1 MSPQVQLLLLPS
13 ARCLFDKPVHV
24 KVGGLGPRQVVT
36 LRARATDERGVVF
49 RSAAIYRADDGGQLD
64 LCRDAA
70 LCGTYEG
77 VEPMGLL
84 WSMQPDV
91 PHKYFHWTKA
101 LSPHV
106 VKFSVHNGV
115 DVEKEEQGGAL
126 AEATNERVLMG
137 EGVTREVIHLGK
149 CSAVLFT
156 PPGKGPF
163 PGVLDLATFASE
175 KRGSLLSNKGFV
187 VLSMPVFYDKPA
199 NIKHLELD
207 YFEEALRFLQQHPK
221 VSSYGL
227 GVIGRSK
234 AGDIALSLASFVPGV
249 RAVVWI
255 NACSANIGAPLHY
268 RGQQILSPLAG
279 DMTKIMPTSDGTR
292 IIKFGVGDPNGE
304 ENRTSRIPVEKANAH
319 FLFLA
324 SEDDLN
330 CDSRTYMES
339 MVTRLRRAG
348 NENVETVCYP
358 RAGHLLE
365 PPYGPYCPSGLHGYL
380 RKLVMWGGQPRA
392 HAHAEMLAWRKMEEF
407 LRNRLSFRHTNTK
420 AKL

>member
-1 MSPQVQLLLLPS
+1 MFPQVHLHLLPS
-13 ARCLFDKPVHV
+13 TRCLFDDPIHV
-24 KVGGLGPRQVVT
+24 KVAGLGSGQVVT
-36 LRARATDERGVVF
+36 MRARATDERGVVF
-49 RSAAIYRADDGGQLD
+49 RSAAIYRADGGGELD

-84 WSMQPDV
+84 WSMRAAV
-91 PHKYFHWTKA
+91 PHKYFHWNKA

-106 VKFSVHNGV
+106 VRFSVHDGV
-115 DVEKEEQGGAL
+115 DVEEEERGGAL

-137 EGVTREVIHLGK
+137 EGVTREVIDLGK

-156 PPGKGPF
+156 PPGEGPF
-163 PGVLDLATFASE
+163 PGVLDLSTFASE
-175 KRGSLLSNKGFV
+175 KRGSLLSNKDFV
-187 VLSMPVFYDKPA
+187 VLSVPALYDKTA
-199 NIKHLELD
+199 NVKHLELD
-207 YFEEALRFLQQHPK
+207 YLEEALRVLQQHPK
-221 VSSYGL
+221 VGSDGL

-268 RGQQILSPLAG
+268 RGRQILSPLTA
-279 DMTKIMPTSDGTR
+279 DLTKIIPTSDGAS
-292 IIKFGVGDPNGE
+292 IVKFCTSDPDGE
-304 ENRTSRIPVEKANAH
+304 ENRTSRIPVENASAH

-324 SEDDLN
+324 AEDDLN
-330 CDSRTYMES
+330 YDCRTYMES
-339 MVTRLRRAG
+339 MVARLRRAG
-348 NENVETVCYP
+348 KENVETVCYP

-365 PPYGPYCPSGLHGYL
+365 PPYGPHCHSGLHGFL
-380 RKLVMWGGQPRA
+380 RVPILWGGEPRA
-392 HAHAEMLAWRKMEEF
+392 HSRAEVLAWRKVEDF
-407 LRNRLSFRHTNTK
+407 FRRQLSCRQANTK